1 MTPFF
6 RVPDYRSK
14 KRESTPDGLPSLR
27 ATILSS
33 RWWISGSCRRISS
46 MICRSLRGAAGIF
59 SLIMLFLP
67 FAIQDIS
74 SLGRGFGGLPVF
86 FVRLLF
92 SLSMNPCG
100 SESCFAFRPGACII
114 RTDPRLH
121 LFQYLLTGFQGYRVR
136 FLAPFKN
143 HCIAQYVTSQ
153 SSCCSCARNCINNFH
168 FVVTLYKFI
177 LRPMCVFL

>member
-1 MTPFF
+1 
-6 RVPDYRSK
+6 
-14 KRESTPDGLPSLR
+14 
-27 ATILSS
+27 
-33 RWWISGSCRRISS
+33 

-136 FLAPFKN
+136 SLLRLKITVPPGTSLARLLVLHVFGTAL
-143 HCIAQYVTSQ
+143 IIS
-153 SSCCSCARNCINNFH
+153 
-168 FVVTLYKFI
+168 TL
-177 LRPMCVFL
+177 